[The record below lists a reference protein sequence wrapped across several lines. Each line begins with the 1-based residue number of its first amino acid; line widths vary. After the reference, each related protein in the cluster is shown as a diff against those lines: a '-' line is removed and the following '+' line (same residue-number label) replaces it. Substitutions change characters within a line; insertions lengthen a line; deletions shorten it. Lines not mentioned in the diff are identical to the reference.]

1 MVRMFA
7 HWILMV
13 IAAMIGIQSIAFFV
27 QACEIYVQAR
37 PQAGADRSAGSG
49 GAQHPMNCQGGCHM
63 RQLLMTRASF

>member
-1 MVRMFA
+1 MFA

-37 PQAGADRSAGSG
+37 PPESWQDRVRRLRGRAMYVPRERERKKHGAHRD
-49 GAQHPMNCQGGCHM
+49 
-63 RQLLMTRASF
+63 